1 MTEKKNA
8 LWVVLAV
15 VVLAT
20 VVFSACTSAFAAK
33 EIHALRAEQS
43 AKGETKEDGVTIMG
57 QYTIRSTLPISDAYH
72 SGNTSGL
79 DSKEKETLDM
89 ASAVLE
95 EIITDDMTPYEKE
108 RAVYDWMTSKLSYD
122 AGVLQ
127 VIPNTTADSDNPYGT
142 LKYHNAI
149 CVGYATTFRLFM
161 QMLDIPCM
169 VVHNGEAFHS
179 WNLVQLDGA
188 WYHVDIYSDQGT
200 GSYANFN
207 MNDDMAASGHDWDR
221 NFFPAATSL
230 DYHYGYQ
237 NRKTVE
243 DVYALPQLLRQAME
257 NGESSLFLGFPSL
270 DETGA
275 QVVET
280 LLSTTQVALAEAA
293 EFQTQTMQ
301 HTWLPVGGGEF
312 VLSVTLEDAGQQ
324 GLSPEEL
331 TPETVEKVEQ
341 AVQKAFGVSVPV
353 QSEAFPGETEVMG

>member
-1 MTEKKNA
+1 MTERKNS
-8 LWVVLAV
+8 LWMVLAV
-15 VVLAT
+15 VVLAA

-57 QYTIRSTLPISDAYH
+57 QYTIRSTLPISDAYR

-207 MNDDMAASGHDWDR
+207 MNDDLAASGHDWDR

-257 NGESSLFLGFPSL
+257 SGESALFLAFPSL

-275 QVVET
+275 QVVES
-280 LLSTTQVALAEAA
+280 LLSTSEAA
-293 EFQTQTMQ
+293 LSETAEVQGQIMQ

-312 VLSVTLEDAGQQ
+312 VLSIVLENTGKQET
-324 GLSPEEL
+324 SPKEL
-331 TPETVEKVEQ
+331 PPETVEKVEQ
-341 AVQKAFGVSVPV
+341 AVEKAFGVSVPA
-353 QSEAFPGETEVMG
+353 QSDPFLDEPEVMG